1 MPSVARIRHL
11 RRALAE
17 RLERLSQTLHE
28 LIERVHEAVAQAVG
42 QAVSAAVRD
51 AILAVL
57 RAATIRPGLPTPPW
71 MPPKCY
77 HSAWSE
83 GREPSSSASAY
94 TDPSAGWWSD
104 DEPEDDE
111 ADRPQPTDVEPPP
124 SRWRCAL
131 ALGCRAAA
139 WLLRRWPGRRPLLA
153 AVGVG
158 AACAAVAY
166 AVGAGVTHA
175 TLCWVA
181 MVSALGSG
189 VWLLCQASNIG
200 PP

>member
-11 RRALAE
+11 HRALAD
-17 RLERLSQTLHE
+17 RLERLRQTLEE
-28 LIERVHEAVAQAVG
+28 LIARVHEAVAQAVG

-57 RAATIRPGLPTPPW
+57 RAATARAALPTPSW
-71 MPPKCY
+71 LPPKCY

-94 TDPSAGWWSD
+94 TDPSAGWWT
-104 DEPEDDE
+104 DEESEDDE
-111 ADRPQPTDVEPPP
+111 ADRPHPSGVEPPP

-131 ALGCRAAA
+131 ALGCRASA

-153 AVGVG
+153 AVGIG
-158 AACAAVAY
+158 AACAVVAY
-166 AVGAGVTHA
+166 AVGAGVAHA
-175 TLCWVA
+175 TLCWI
-181 MVSALGSG
+181 ALAGALSSG
-189 VWLLCQASNIG
+189 VCVLSRLNNV
-200 PP
+200 

>member
-11 RRALAE
+11 SRALAD
-17 RLERLSQTLHE
+17 RLERLRQTLEE
-28 LIERVHEAVAQAVG
+28 LITRVHEAVAQAVG
-42 QAVSAAVRD
+42 QALSAALRD

-104 DEPEDDE
+104 DEHEDDE
-111 ADRPQPTDVEPPP
+111 VDRPQPIGVEPPP

-131 ALGCRAAA
+131 ALGCRASA
-139 WLLRRWPGRRPLLA
+139 WLLRRWSGRGPLLA
-153 AVGVG
+153 AIGVGV
-158 AACAAVAY
+158 ACAAVAF
-166 AVGAGVTHA
+166 AVGARLAHA
-175 TLCWVA
+175 TLCWVGL
-181 MVSALGSG
+181 VTALGCG
-189 VWLLCQASNIG
+189 VWVLTWVSNT
-200 PP
+200 

>member
-1 MPSVARIRHL
+1 MSSPARVRHL

-17 RLERLSQTLHE
+17 RLERLRQTLEE
-28 LIERVHEAVAQAVG
+28 LLERVHEAVAQAVG

-57 RAATIRPGLPTPPW
+57 RAATARAALRTPSW

-83 GREPSSSASAY
+83 GREPSSSAGAY
-94 TDPSAGWWSD
+94 AEPSAGWWTD
-104 DEPEDDE
+104 DEPEDDDV
-111 ADRPQPTDVEPPP
+111 DRPEPGGVDPPP

-131 ALGCRAAA
+131 ALGCRATA

-158 AACAAVAY
+158 AVCAMAAY
-166 AVGAGVTHA
+166 AGGAGVAHA
-175 TLCWVA
+175 TLCWVTLA
-181 MVSALGSG
+181 GVLGSG
-189 VWLLCQASNIG
+189 VCVLSRLNNF
-200 PP
+200 

>member
-1 MPSVARIRHL
+1 MSSVARIRHL
-11 RRALAE
+11 RRALGD
-17 RLERLSQTLHE
+17 RLERLRQTLEE
-28 LIERVHEAVAQAVG
+28 LITRVHEAVAQAVG

-57 RAATIRPGLPTPPW
+57 RAATSRPCLPTPPW

-77 HSAWSE
+77 QSAWSE
-83 GREPSSSASAY
+83 GREPSSTTSAY
-94 TDPSAGWWSD
+94 TNPSVGWWAEE
-104 DEPEDDE
+104 EPEDDE
-111 ADRPQPTDVEPPP
+111 VDRRQPSGVEPPP

-131 ALGCRAAA
+131 ALGCRATA

-166 AVGAGVTHA
+166 TVGAGLTHA
-175 TLCWVA
+175 ALCWVA
-181 MVSALGSG
+181 LVSALGS
-189 VWLLCQASNIG
+189 VVCVLSRVSNI
-200 PP
+200 

>member
-1 MPSVARIRHL
+1 MPTVARIRHL

-42 QAVSAAVRD
+42 QAVAAAVRD
-51 AILAVL
+51 TILAVL
-57 RAATIRPGLPTPPW
+57 RAATNRPGLPSPPW

-83 GREPSSSASAY
+83 GREPSSSVRTYGDTSAR
-94 TDPSAGWWSD
+94 WWT
-104 DEPEDDE
+104 EEGAEDDDV
-111 ADRPQPTDVEPPP
+111 DRPEPGDVEPPP

-131 ALGCRAAA
+131 ALGCRASA
-139 WLLRRWPGRRPLLA
+139 WLLRRWPGRRPLLV

-158 AACAAVAY
+158 AACAAAAY
-166 AVGAGVTHA
+166 AVGAGSAHA
-175 TLCWVA
+175 TLRWVA
-181 MVSALGSG
+181 LAGALGSG
-189 VWLLCQASNIG
+189 VWLLSWGSNA
-200 PP
+200 